1 VIVDYRN
8 ESLPASFEAD
18 ICIIGTG
25 AAGIAIA
32 HALAGSSLNLCMLE
46 SGGLASERESQ
57 QLYEGSSVG
66 VLPFD
71 PGISRVRAF
80 GGSCNFWGGG
90 CIPLSQLDLSRREW
104 VPHSGWPLSYAEL
117 QPYYERA
124 VEFCQIGDLGFA
136 AGSFLAPLPR
146 EPLKFDERKLVNRTF
161 VSAPILFGAAY
172 RAELE
177 QAANIHL
184 LLHANL
190 LELRT
195 TDDGCSVDQAVIGS
209 LGGRRGLVHAHHY
222 VLACGAIENARLLLL
237 SNSSCPH
244 GLGNRHDLV
253 GRYFMEHPSGALGS
267 ILTKAAD
274 RIARPYDRRLNK
286 DPVPAFPEISLSE
299 TAQRTHRLLR
309 ARIHPFA
316 MEGPVPKGLQAL
328 RALRAKAHKPEQDES
343 EALKAR
349 VCAATTSDPSRFGVA
364 AALPRPA
371 ARLALEVALGA
382 GDIARAFARKLV
394 DRPAVTTDHVEL
406 IGYFEQA
413 PNPCSR
419 VTLGDERDALG
430 QRKVRVDWRLTPLDK
445 YSYRTAAMLCGGEIV
460 RLYGG
465 VFRPAPWLAEDVDT
479 PAQVH
484 GTAHHM
490 GTTRMADSPLE
501 GVVDRDCRVHGV
513 DNLHVAGSSV
523 FPTGSW
529 AFPTLTI
536 ASLSLRL
543 ADRLRQSL
551 VERVA
556 G

>member
-1 VIVDYRN
+1 MIADYRN
-8 ESLPASFEAD
+8 GSLPASFEAD
-18 ICIIGTG
+18 ICIIGSG
-25 AAGIAIA
+25 AAGIALA
-32 HALAGSSLNLCMLE
+32 HALAGSSLSLCMLE

-57 QLYEGSSVG
+57 QLYEGSSG
-66 VLPFD
+66 GTLPFD
-71 PGISRVRAF
+71 PAMSRVRAF

-90 CIPLSQLDLSRREW
+90 CIPLSDLDLSRRDW
-104 VPHSGWPLSYAEL
+104 VPHSGWPLSYAQL

-124 VEFCQIGDLGFA
+124 VAFCQIGDLGFA

-146 EPLKFDERKLVNRTF
+146 QPPPFDERKLVNRTF

-177 QAANIHL
+177 QATNIRV

-190 LELRT
+190 LELHAT
-195 TDDGCSVDQAVIGS
+195 ADGGSVSHARIGT
-209 LGGRRGLVHAHHY
+209 LDGRRGQVRARHY

-237 SNSSCPH
+237 SRSSCPH

-253 GRYFMEHPSGALGS
+253 GRYFMDHPSGALGS
-267 ILTKAAD
+267 ILSGAAD

-309 ARIHPFA
+309 ARIHPLA
-316 MEGPVPKGLQAL
+316 MEGAVPKGLQAL
-328 RALRAKAHKPEQDES
+328 RALRAGAPRPEQDES
-343 EALKAR
+343 AALKAR
-349 VCAATTSDPSRFGVA
+349 VCAATTSDPSRFGLVA
-364 AALPRPA
+364 ERPRPT
-371 ARLALEVALGA
+371 ARLALDVALGA

-394 DRPAVTTDHVEL
+394 DRPAVGTDHVEL

-419 VTLGDERDALG
+419 VTLGDECDALG
-430 QRKVRVDWRLTPLDK
+430 QPKVRVDWRLTPLDR
-445 YSYRTAAMLCGGEIV
+445 YSYRGTAMLCGGEIV

-465 VFRPAPWLAEDVDT
+465 AFHPAPWLAEEADA

-490 GTTRMADSPLE
+490 GTTRMADDPRE
-501 GVVDRDCRVHGV
+501 GVVDRECRVHGI

-536 ASLSLRL
+536 VALSLRL
-543 ADRLRQSL
+543 ADRLRLQL
-551 VERVA
+551 AHGVA

>member
-1 VIVDYRN
+1 MIVDYRN
-8 ESLPASFEAD
+8 ESLPTSFDAD

-66 VLPFD
+66 ALPCD
-71 PGISRVRAF
+71 PAVSRVRAF

-90 CIPLSQLDLSRREW
+90 CIPLSELDLSRREW
-104 VPHSGWPLSYAEL
+104 VPHSGWPLSYAQL

-124 VEFCQIGDLGFA
+124 IEFCRIGNLGFA

-146 EPLKFDERKLVNRTF
+146 EPLEFDERTLVNRTF
-161 VSAPILFGAAY
+161 VSAPVLFGDAY

-177 QAANIHL
+177 QAANIRV

-190 LELRT
+190 LELRA
-195 TDDGCSVDQAVIGS
+195 TDDGRRVGQALIGS
-209 LGGRRGLVHAHHY
+209 LDGRRGLVRARHY

-237 SNSSCPH
+237 SDAGCPR
-244 GLGNRHDLV
+244 GLGNGHDLV
-253 GRYFMEHPSGALGS
+253 GRYFMDHPSGVLGS
-267 ILTKAAD
+267 ILTDAAD

-299 TAQRTHRLLR
+299 TAQRDYHLLR

-316 MEGPVPKGLQAL
+316 MEGPVPRGLQAL
-328 RALRAKAHKPEQDES
+328 RALRAKAHRPQQDES

-349 VCAATTSDPSRFGVA
+349 VCAATTSDPSRFGVVA
-364 AALPRPA
+364 EQTQPT
-371 ARLALEVALGA
+371 ARLALEAALGA
-382 GDIARAFARKLV
+382 GDIARAFARKLA
-394 DRPAVTTDHVEL
+394 DRPTVSTDHVDL

-413 PNPCSR
+413 PNPDSR
-419 VTLGDERDALG
+419 VTLGDECDALG
-430 QRKVRVDWRLTPLDK
+430 QRKVRVDWRLTPLDT

-460 RLYGG
+460 RRYGG
-465 VFRPAPWLAEDVDT
+465 VFRPASWLAEDADAS
-479 PAQVH
+479 AQVH

-490 GTTRMADSPLE
+490 GTTRMADDPRE
-501 GVVDRDCRVHGV
+501 GVVDRDCRVHGI

-536 ASLSLRL
+536 VSLSLRL
-543 ADRLRQSL
+543 ADRLRLLLS
-551 VERVA
+551 RPVA